1 MNVCEV
7 GMGCYL
13 FGAATKPGRAAR
25 ESRVQTWLR
34 LEMKCVRCY
43 ISSGV
48 MRSLGVWHGYLLRVV
63 GNLGQGRWLYAINGF
78 GILPSTT
85 LLRTST
91 IRHIYLYTVRN
102 GQREFLSSA
111 VSPSGGIVTDAFL
124 LVTTWKISRSHPRHG
139 SYPHSHIA
147 TRPTP
152 VARPSISVRDTQRRF
167 PHVVVPLVVVAY
179 APNGSSGP
187 LHSRHDTPVTW

>member
-1 MNVCEV
+1 
-7 GMGCYL
+7 
-13 FGAATKPGRAAR
+13 
-25 ESRVQTWLR
+25 
-34 LEMKCVRCY
+34 MKCARCCV
-43 ISSGV
+43 SSGI
-48 MRSLGVWHGYLLRVV
+48 MQSLGVGHGYLLRVA
-63 GNLGQGRWLYAINGF
+63 GNLVQGRWLYAINGC

-85 LLRTST
+85 LLRTSMT
-91 IRHIYLYTVRN
+91 RHICRYTVR
-102 GQREFLSSA
+102 GRQRESLSSA
-111 VSPSGGIVTDAFL
+111 DSPSAGIVTDAFL

-152 VARPSISVRDTQRRF
+152 VARPSISVRDTQRRC

>member
-1 MNVCEV
+1 
-7 GMGCYL
+7 
-13 FGAATKPGRAAR
+13 
-25 ESRVQTWLR
+25 
-34 LEMKCVRCY
+34 MKCARCCV
-43 ISSGV
+43 SSGI
-48 MRSLGVWHGYLLRVV
+48 MQSLGVWHGYLLRIV
-63 GNLGQGRWLYAINGF
+63 GNLAQGRWLYAINGF

-85 LLRTST
+85 LLA
-91 IRHIYLYTVRN
+91 IMIPRHICCYTVR
-102 GQREFLSSA
+102 GRQRESLSSA
-111 VSPSGGIVTDAFL
+111 EPPSAVIVTDAFL
-124 LVTTWKISRSHPRHG
+124 LVTMRKISRSHPRHG